1 MLSIWAVIAFVI
13 DIIIAVGFS
22 HKDRNFLQNILPVI
36 EKLATSFFYKTERYC
51 ELNNK
56 LTVYIQQYPYF
67 YRNKPR
73 QPARDT
79 PLTRLFLWFILRL
92 DDDPLSRCQM
102 FMTIFDPFHDVG
114 RQLTEGGPRDR
125 IGVQGSRCAGISAF
139 ADALHK
145 GNLSE

>member
-79 PLTRLFLWFILRL
+79 PLTRLFL
-92 DDDPLSRCQM
+92 
-102 FMTIFDPFHDVG
+102 
-114 RQLTEGGPRDR
+114 
-125 IGVQGSRCAGISAF
+125 
-139 ADALHK
+139 
-145 GNLSE
+145 